1 MLTCRMA
8 IDWLIAVDLPGPTS
22 QPGVPAPMP
31 QAAIFCTLR
40 AIVVPTLIAF
50 GLVMS
55 GMRGEFD
62 RG

>member
-1 MLTCRMA
+1 MLTGRIA
-8 IDWLIAVDLPGPTS
+8 IDWLIAVDLPGPAS

-31 QAAIFCTLR
+31 QAAIFFNLL

-50 GLVMS
+50 GPVMC
-55 GMRGEFD
+55 GMRGKFD